1 MLPPMTAF
9 RRAFSTSSRWL
20 IVGPE
25 SPKFAEVPTVKLPKT
40 HPFPRRKG
48 ILPRPKN
55 LFPATKPEKGTPR
68 YLAAATPEPTRK
80 RATPA
85 DAETKAFQEWQAHM
99 AEKRR
104 SNLREGLTE
113 LKAQKEAKEKKR
125 ALILKERNSARNEAL
140 MKAEREDVRLTLP
153 SVLSTLR
160 AEASGLPDPRRQ
172 ERLEEMR
179 ERRERQLAKKQE
191 ERQMLLHE
199 LYVSASEFILTE
211 AQLDKAIETT
221 FTERDEP
228 YSGNQLPPTMQEML
242 SRRTWQNSSDPEEV
256 AVGEV
261 GGALTGGSFP
271 SKRNYL
277 GKSKLGF

>member
-1 MLPPMTAF
+1 
-9 RRAFSTSSRWL
+9 
-20 IVGPE
+20 
-25 SPKFAEVPTVKLPKT
+25 
-40 HPFPRRKG
+40 
-48 ILPRPKN
+48 
-55 LFPATKPEKGTPR
+55 
-68 YLAAATPEPTRK
+68 
-80 RATPA
+80 
-85 DAETKAFQEWQAHM
+85 
-99 AEKRR
+99 
-104 SNLREGLTE
+104 
-113 LKAQKEAKEKKR
+113 
-125 ALILKERNSARNEAL
+125 
-140 MKAEREDVRLTLP
+140 
-153 SVLSTLR
+153 
-160 AEASGLPDPRRQ
+160 
-172 ERLEEMR
+172 
-179 ERRERQLAKKQE
+179 
-191 ERQMLLHE
+191 MLLHE